1 MPTKPRGPEWDN
13 FYRPWKVRCKYCTWE
28 HLGRP
33 AKMQKHLD
41 NRWVTKN
48 PELQS
53 VGGSSSSSSS
63 SLFFSPKSESPS
75 LAEPPL
81 KKKKKERACFA
92 FNGAPAFF
100 KQPAN
105 QCCAQAC
112 TRSNCNFHTVPC
124 SGNPRLLS
132 NVTVKGKC
140 RANALGEEMPSI
152 LQCYLPVLPLL
163 GIAQEGYMRTGF
175 VDLPD
180 GVASQVVRPLAMNY
194 SELSTWPIETDAA
207 IAAGSCANNTPSVTP
222 PRHGPKHLTNPT
234 TEARGNGS

>member
-1 MPTKPRGPEWDN
+1 MDLRACGRRASDTDLLKQTKDGRPSLSANAQFYFLLLVCSIVSLSFSFIMPTKPRGPEWDN

-81 KKKKKERACFA
+81 KKKGTCVLCFQVHRP
-92 FNGAPAFF
+92 FSSS
-100 KQPAN
+100 Q
-105 QCCAQAC
+105 Q
-112 TRSNCNFHTVPC
+112 T
-124 SGNPRLLS
+124 
-132 NVTVKGKC
+132 
-140 RANALGEEMPSI
+140 NA
-152 LQCYLPVLPLL
+152 
-163 GIAQEGYMRTGF
+163 
-175 VDLPD
+175 
-180 GVASQVVRPLAMNY
+180 VRKLA
-194 SELSTWPIETDAA
+194 LAA
-207 IAAGSCANNTPSVTP
+207 IATSTPFHALEIRVYF
-222 PRHGPKHLTNPT
+222 LM
-234 TEARGNGS
+234 

>member
-1 MPTKPRGPEWDN
+1 MVTDPWWPHGPPGLWPAGLRHRLVEANQGRPALPVALQRQMPSFLLLVCSIVSLSFSFIMPTKPRGPEWDN

-81 KKKKKERACFA
+81 KKKERACFA
-92 FNGAPAFF
+92 FKCTGLFQAASKPMLCASLHSQQLQLPHRSMLWKSAFTF
-100 KQPAN
+100 
-105 QCCAQAC
+105 
-112 TRSNCNFHTVPC
+112 
-124 SGNPRLLS
+124 
-132 NVTVKGKC
+132 
-140 RANALGEEMPSI
+140 
-152 LQCYLPVLPLL
+152 
-163 GIAQEGYMRTGF
+163 
-175 VDLPD
+175 
-180 GVASQVVRPLAMNY
+180 
-194 SELSTWPIETDAA
+194 
-207 IAAGSCANNTPSVTP
+207 
-222 PRHGPKHLTNPT
+222 
-234 TEARGNGS
+234 